1 KDRGA
6 VRAAADF
13 RDQPRPERPGGRRV
27 FAPHG
32 LPPLRQSAG
41 QGNVRADLSTLRR
54 SQRFQIRSEISGL
67 CVPALRSRQAAAARL
82 RAARSAPA
90 LHRFLQLPA
99 APARAFRRAFEPRL
113 EKLFRR
119 GAGRSISER
128 RPDRAKKESAMIR
141 AVKGVR
147 IEFFIF
153 LLAALSALCA
163 CSTSPELVSEVVVED
178 KIARLRLGQS
188 DKTEVESIF
197 GVDHGNDRN
206 RWAYYFSDRQFEIS
220 ERQQG
225 PGLGALPIAAGVVPV
240 NTRALV
246 VVTFNEAG
254 VAKRIEVARFFEEPF
269 INEYW
274 YLIKGTVKE
283 PLEAVA
289 DPGEAARFKATG
301 MDKDAGTFTVEDPNS
316 KSRIAVKLDGQA
328 LHVTSRNPH
337 HRLANEYRAY
347 TKRESALTNS
357 IADSEIVQ

>member
-1 KDRGA
+1 
-6 VRAAADF
+6 
-13 RDQPRPERPGGRRV
+13 
-27 FAPHG
+27 
-32 LPPLRQSAG
+32 
-41 QGNVRADLSTLRR
+41 
-54 SQRFQIRSEISGL
+54 
-67 CVPALRSRQAAAARL
+67 
-82 RAARSAPA
+82 
-90 LHRFLQLPA
+90 
-99 APARAFRRAFEPRL
+99 
-113 EKLFRR
+113 
-119 GAGRSISER
+119 
-128 RPDRAKKESAMIR
+128 MIR

-289 DPGEAARFKATG
+289 ALGEAAGFKATG
-301 MDKDAGTFTVEDPNS
+301 MDKDAGTFTLEDPNS